1 MDPLMENVSHT
12 YFILNGFNELGE
24 LRPLLFI
31 PFSFMFLLSISA
43 NSLLFYVIVSQRV
56 LHSPM
61 YILIALLACVDLI
74 IVVYWVPNMLV
85 NFLFD
90 LRGISLTG
98 CLIQLYCIQFT
109 AFLQSSLLVWMAL
122 DRYFAICTPLYYH
135 NSMAVPRFLKFV
147 IPLLIRNFLLN
158 TVMVSLAGRLLF
170 CYRNAID
177 HCFCEHMALVTLA
190 CGNTS
195 LNNRVGLVTIF
206 LIPVTDFIIV
216 TISYVII
223 FRSVFRSGTSGL
235 KALNTCVT
243 HIIIITVCLITAL
256 TAFLSYRIRNSL
268 SPPSR
273 IFISTMYLLFPSCFN
288 PIIYG
293 LRTKEIRQ
301 QILRVLNRI
310 HDK

>member
-12 YFILNGFNELGE
+12 YFILNGFDELGE
-24 LRPLLFI
+24 MRPLLSI
-31 PFSFMFLLSISA
+31 PFFFMFLLSISA
-43 NSLLFYVIVSQRV
+43 NSLLLYVIVSQRV

-61 YILIALLACVDLI
+61 YILIALLACVDLSQLFFFL
-74 IVVYWVPNMLV
+74 PSMLL

-98 CLIQLYCIQFT
+98 CLTQMHCIHFT
-109 AFLQSSLLVWMAL
+109 GAFQSSFLVWMAL

-135 NSMAVPRFLKFV
+135 NSMALPGFLKFV

-158 TVMVSLAGRLLF
+158 TVLVSLAGRLPYCLT
-170 CYRNAID
+170 NIMD
-177 HCFCEHMALVTLA
+177 HCFCEHMALVKLA

-195 LNNRVGLVTIF
+195 INNLAGLMTIF
-206 LIPVTDFIIV
+206 LISVTDFIIV
-216 TISYVII
+216 TVSYVVI
-223 FRSVFRSGTSGL
+223 FRSVFRSGTSGA

-243 HIIIITVCLITAL
+243 HIIVISVNLIILL
-256 TAFLSYRIRNSL
+256 TAFLSYRIRNNL
-268 SPPSR
+268 SPSSR
-273 IFISTMYLLFPSCFN
+273 VFFSTMYLLFPGCFN

-301 QILRVLNRI
+301 QILRGI
-310 HDK
+310 A

>member
-24 LRPLLFI
+24 LRPLLSI

-43 NSLLFYVIVSQRV
+43 NSLLLYVIVSQRV

-61 YILIALLACVDLI
+61 YILIALLACTDLSQLFI
-74 IVVYWVPNMLV
+74 FLPNMLL

-98 CLIQLYCIQFT
+98 CLTQMYCNQFNG
-109 AFLQSSLLVWMAL
+109 FLHSSLLVWMAL

-135 NSMAVPRFLKFV
+135 NSMALPGFLKFV
-147 IPLLIRNFLLN
+147 MPLLIRNFLLN
-158 TVMVSLAGRLLF
+158 TVTVSLAGRLFF
-170 CYRNAID
+170 CFRNVID
-177 HCFCEHMALVTLA
+177 HCFCEHMALVKLA

-195 LNNRVGLVTIF
+195 INNLMGLLTIF
-206 LIPVTDFIIV
+206 LIPVTDVIII

-223 FRSVFRSGTSGL
+223 FRSVFRSGTSGT

-243 HIIIITVCLITAL
+243 HIIIITACLVTAL
-256 TAFLSYRIRNSL
+256 TAFLSYRIRNNL
-268 SPPSR
+268 SPSSR
-273 IFISTMYLLFPSCFN
+273 IFLSTMYMLFAGCFN
-288 PIIYG
+288 PIVYG
-293 LRTKEIRQ
+293 LRTNEIRQ
-301 QILRVLNRI
+301 QILRLL
-310 HDK
+310 K

>member
-12 YFILNGFNELGE
+12 YFILNGFDELGE

-31 PFSFMFLLSISA
+31 PFSFIFLLSISA
-43 NSLLFYVIVSQRV
+43 NSLLLYVIVSQRV

-61 YILIALLACVDLI
+61 YILIALLACVDLSLP
-74 IVVYWVPNMLV
+74 VYVIPNMLL

-98 CLIQLYCIQFT
+98 CLTQMYGNHIGG
-109 AFLQSSLLVWMAL
+109 FLQSSLLVWMAL

-135 NSMAVPRFLKFV
+135 NSMALPGFLKFV
-147 IPLLIRNFLLN
+147 IPLLIRNFLYN
-158 TVMVSLAGRLLF
+158 TVVVSLAGRLSF
-170 CYRNAID
+170 CYRNVMD
-177 HCFCEHMALVTLA
+177 HCFCEHMALVKLA

-195 LNNRVGLVTIF
+195 LNNRVGLVGIF
-206 LIPVTDFIIV
+206 LIPVTDFFIIV
-216 TISYVII
+216 ISYVII
-223 FRSVFRSGTSGL
+223 FRSVFRSGTSGA

-243 HIIIITVCLITAL
+243 HIIVITVSLVILL
-256 TAFLSYRIRNSL
+256 TAFLSYRIRNYL
-268 SPPSR
+268 SPSIR
-273 IFISTMYLLFPSCFN
+273 IFISTMYLLFPGCFN

-301 QILRVLNRI
+301 QILRVLNCNE
-310 HDK
+310 K

>member
-24 LRPLLFI
+24 MRPLLFI
-31 PFSFMFLLSISA
+31 PFSFMFLLAIVA

-61 YILIALLACVDLI
+61 YILIALLACVDVLLL
-74 IVVYWVPNMLV
+74 VYFVPNMLL
-85 NFLFD
+85 NLLFD

-98 CLIQLYCIQFT
+98 CLIQLYCIHLT

-135 NSMAVPRFLKFV
+135 NSMALPGFLKFV
-147 IPLLIRNFLLN
+147 IPLLIRNVLYN
-158 TVMVSLAGRLLF
+158 TVIVSLAGRLSF
-170 CYRNAID
+170 CYRNVIN

-195 LNNRVGLVTIF
+195 INNLMGLVGIF

-216 TISYVII
+216 TVSYVII
-223 FRSVFRSGTSGL
+223 FRSVFRSGSSGT

-243 HIIIITVCLITAL
+243 HIIIITVCLITML
-256 TAFLSYRIRNSL
+256 IAFLSYRIRNNL
-268 SPPSR
+268 SPSSR
-273 IFISTMYLLFPSCFN
+273 VFISTMYFLFPGCFN

-301 QILRVLNRI
+301 QILRVLNRNE
-310 HDK
+310 K